1 MRRLCRWWPA
11 ATTCWTGSAR
21 SWEWTEATGH
31 LVHGTQARELDM
43 TYEGEASAGD
53 GLRREWFGLA
63 MAEMLDPDRGLFM
76 SHRPPR

>member
-1 MRRLCRWWPA
+1 MARRDNVLDGLCA
-11 ATTCWTGSAR
+11 Q
-21 SWEWTEATGH
+21 EWTEATGH